1 MAVKVCF
8 SQLSSCWGC
17 HQSLLNAHLGLLQ
30 VLPALEIVYWPTVV
44 DFKLASLEARE
55 NGEVDVGFIEGLVRT
70 KQDLELTKLTR
81 EKCKIIIAFGTCACY
96 GNVPGLA
103 NQWTIEEI
111 QNRKFMEVES
121 ATTKRIPDQ
130 HVPGFEDKVVNIDD
144 IIKVDAYL
152 SGCPPRT
159 EQIVGAVQFLLGQK
173 GFPMNEK
180 TFCEDCV
187 LKESGCLLDN
197 GVLCYGPVTSIGCS
211 LKCPN
216 KGDPCV
222 GCMGPAKNTSDK
234 AQKLLD
240 MTKSLDSISSS
251 NKKNLFEFLSLFL
264 NVPLMAGFDLS
275 GDILKQIKKRGE
287 LETPITNMPPI
298 TSEIAMNLL
307 GFLALHPE
315 FHEISNVCQTC
326 PRIIGKGTMTKVK
339 RDYEGLPNQE
349 DCFIEQGY
357 ICVGPITKAGCGG
370 LCIKVN
376 APCTGCYGQT
386 EWVTD
391 QAIRFYKTIKESFN
405 VDLSKEEFFMQVK
418 DPIGTFNKFT
428 LASNRGFNRGEL
440 K

>member
-1 MAVKVCF
+1 MTVKVAF
-8 SQLSSCWGC
+8 MQLSSCWGC

-30 VLPALEIVYWPTVV
+30 VLPALDIVYWPAVV
-44 DFKLASLEARE
+44 DFKHDSLVARE
-55 NGEVDVGFIEGLVRT
+55 DEEIVVGFIEGMIRT
-70 KQDLELTKLTR
+70 KEDLANTKLIR
-81 EKCKIIIAFGTCACY
+81 KKSKIIIAFGSCACY

-103 NQWTIEEI
+103 NQWPIDEV
-111 QNRKFMEVES
+111 QMRKFMEVES

-130 HVPGFEDKVVNIDD
+130 HVPGFEDKVVNVDD
-144 IIKVDAYL
+144 VIKVDAFL
-152 SGCPPRT
+152 AGCPPRT
-159 EQIVGAVQFLLGQK
+159 EQIVGVVQFLLGQK

-180 TFCEDCV
+180 SFCEDCV

-211 LKCPN
+211 LKCTN

-222 GCMGPAKNTSDK
+222 GCMGPAKNASDK

-240 MTKSLDSISSS
+240 MTKSLDYISSG

-275 GDILKQIKKRGE
+275 GDIMMQIKKRGKPD
-287 LETPITNMPPI
+287 TPLATIPSIT
-298 TSEIAMNLL
+298 TEIATNLL
-307 GFLALHPE
+307 GFLAMHPE

-339 RDYEGLPNQE
+339 RDYEGIPNQE

-386 EWVTD
+386 EWVID
-391 QAIRFYKTIKESFN
+391 QATRFYKTIKESFN
-405 VDLSKEEFFMQVK
+405 VELSKEEFFIQVK

-428 LASNRGFNRGEL
+428 LASNRDFNLGE
-440 K
+440 